1 MDKMQIIKTRKSVR
15 TFDGQKITDEDK
27 EKLLN
32 YTKTIENPYNI
43 PVEFLILHS
52 EKYNLCSQENISH
65 VSRFISNS

>member
-32 YTKTIENPYNI
+32 YNKTIENP
-43 PVEFLILHS
+43 
-52 EKYNLCSQENISH
+52 
-65 VSRFISNS
+65 